1 MTEFLRVIFSSN
13 LLSIY
18 QRLCYC
24 HVIQM
29 RMREVQ
35 FDEDILELKRQA
47 TGQARSNLQENIDL
61 MRLQRE
67 VKDKSTKLSAMQA
80 QFENLSSVSFF
91 FRFFKVF

>member
-1 MTEFLRVIFSSN
+1 
-13 LLSIY
+13 
-18 QRLCYC
+18 
-24 HVIQM
+24 M

-91 FRFFKVF
+91 KVF

>member
-1 MTEFLRVIFSSN
+1 
-13 LLSIY
+13 
-18 QRLCYC
+18 
-24 HVIQM
+24 M